1 MLRDLPFH
9 VVGVSH
15 HTAGIELRE
24 RFAFTSA
31 EIAAWL
37 QGQAAAGSTA
47 LLLSTCNRCE
57 IYWTGDLD
65 LEAWFRD
72 FSSSRGACLGEAL
85 LRLDG
90 EEAVRHLFDVT
101 AGLDSQILGETEVL
115 GQVRRAYDA
124 ARAAGTTNRLID
136 SILSAALVAG
146 RRVRRE
152 TMLGRHPAS
161 VSSAAVDVAAS
172 AVGASALPSLGDAR
186 ALVLGAGEVAEGV
199 LKALH
204 GRTAGTALV
213 NRRPERAAALASAWD
228 AVSGGWDELDALL
241 AASDVVFVATSADHP
256 VITATRLAEAVGPRG
271 RQLSVFDLSVPR
283 NVEPS
288 ARSVPGIRLFD
299 LDDLQRLR
307 CPVEGFES
315 PAIDHARH
323 VLNQELGRLDTAVR
337 ARAAAP
343 RLADLHRMA
352 ARLAEEEADVA
363 LAQLGDLDERE
374 QQVVR
379 EMAERLVRRVLYPVS
394 RTVREAGGTPEVA
407 AGQ

>member
-15 HTAGIELRE
+15 HTAGLELRE
-24 RFAFTSA
+24 RFAFTSS

-72 FSSSRGACLGEAL
+72 FATGRGACLGEAV

-90 EEAVRHLFDVT
+90 EEAVRHLFEVA

-136 SILSAALVAG
+136 SILSASLVAG

-161 VSSAAVDVAAS
+161 VSSAAVDVAATVS
-172 AVGASALPSLGDAR
+172 GGLAGAR
-186 ALVLGAGEVAEGV
+186 AVVLGAGEVAEGV

-204 GRTAGTALV
+204 GRAAGTALV
-213 NRRPERAAALASAWD
+213 NRRPERAAALASAWG
-228 AVSGGWDELDALL
+228 AVSAAWDELDALL
-241 AASDVVFVATSADHP
+241 AAADVVFVATSASHP
-256 VITATRLAEAVGPRG
+256 VIGAPRLAEAVGPRG
-271 RQLSVFDLSVPR
+271 RELSVFDLSVPR

-288 ARSVPGIRLFD
+288 ARDILGIRLFD

-307 CPVEGFES
+307 CPVEGFAS
-315 PAIDHARH
+315 PALDHARR
-323 VLNQELGRLDTAVR
+323 VLDQELARLDTALR

-343 RLADLHRMA
+343 RLAELHRMA
-352 ARLAEEEADVA
+352 TRLAEEEADVA

-374 QQVVR
+374 QRVVR
-379 EMAERLVRRVLYPVS
+379 DMAERLVRRVLYPVS
-394 RTVREAGGTPEVA
+394 RTVRESGGTPEVVA
-407 AGQ
+407 RE